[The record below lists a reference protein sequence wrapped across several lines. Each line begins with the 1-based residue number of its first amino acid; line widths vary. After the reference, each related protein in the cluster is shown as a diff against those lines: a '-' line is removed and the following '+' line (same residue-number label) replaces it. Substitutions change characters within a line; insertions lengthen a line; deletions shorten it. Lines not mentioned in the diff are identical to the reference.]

1 MRLHLVSTP
10 IVALAA
16 LSCAA
21 GTRAAGQS
29 APVPRSNDRAEA
41 MAAARVPVRWQ
52 AMLQATQE
60 RTAQVTPTVRNRTTG
75 YLYLSQAGAER
86 TRVRLTV
93 STTGHDG
100 SALQWAIIPG
110 RCGSDMMPIAP
121 VERFPI
127 LDIGANGRGEL
138 DMELAITMPETGQ
151 YHVSVFRGR
160 GSQLSNVITCGNL
173 TRAR

>member
-1 MRLHLVSTP
+1 MHVPRVATSFLV
-10 IVALAA
+10 LAM
-16 LSCAA
+16 LSGAA
-21 GTRAAGQS
+21 GRTGAQPTQTR
-29 APVPRSNDRAEA
+29 PTNDRAEA
-41 MAAARVPVRWQ
+41 IAAAGTPVRWQ

-60 RTAQVTPTVRNRTTG
+60 RTSRLAPTVRNRTTG
-75 YLYLSQAGAER
+75 YVFLSPAGSER
-86 TRVRLTV
+86 TRVRLAV

-100 SALQWAIIPG
+100 SALQWAIVPG

-127 LDIGANGRGEL
+127 IDIGANGRGEL
-138 DMELAITMPETGQ
+138 DMELAITMPARGQ

-173 TRAR
+173 TRAK